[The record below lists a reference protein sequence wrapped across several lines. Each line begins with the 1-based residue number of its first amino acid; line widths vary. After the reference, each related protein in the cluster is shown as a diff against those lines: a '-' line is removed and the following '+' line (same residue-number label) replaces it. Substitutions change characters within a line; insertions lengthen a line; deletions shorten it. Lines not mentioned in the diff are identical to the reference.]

1 MIKAII
7 AGFDRAASL
16 AIEEVGKRSG
26 VEIKT
31 ESVFIQPNYFAQATD
46 FGSAYTFARRNAHA
60 AIKEAPHGDIFT
72 GLQSMLRRRSGGWEH
87 LIGIQIVSR
96 YRALLCGTWT
106 EAVPVPL
113 ELIDEVK
120 SRGMTTANLETVL
133 SHCYG
138 ADAADP
144 YGRLSGGRSRRQML
158 VEALLR
164 APDRRRLIEH

>member
-16 AIEEVGKRSG
+16 ALEEVGERSG
-26 VEIKT
+26 VTIKA
-31 ESVFIQPNYFAQATD
+31 ESVFIQPNYYAQVTD
-46 FGSAYTFARRNAHA
+46 FGSAYTCARLNACA
-60 AIKEAPHGDIFT
+60 ALKEAPHGDIFA
-72 GLQSMLRRRSGGWEH
+72 GLQSMLRRRNGGWEH

-113 ELIDEVK
+113 ELIDEVR

-133 SHCYG
+133 SHRYG
-138 ADAADP
+138 AADADP

-164 APDRRRLIEH
+164 APDSRRLIER